1 MAVCVLGLCG
11 LVLLGGRAV
20 SIRRQARLHDF
31 YAGWFARKA
40 AAHLAAARDC
50 EEYGGA
56 ALIKVARDYRSQSE
70 SESRRADHHARL
82 SRRYWRVL
90 VRPWLVLPADPKAP
104 EVP

>member
-31 YAGWFARKA
+31 YAGWFARQA

-50 EEYGGA
+50 EAYGGDSDDQGRRGLSLA
-56 ALIKVARDYRSQSE
+56 VRVRVATRGPSRPAQPPLLEGACPAVARAAGRS
-70 SESRRADHHARL
+70 
-82 SRRYWRVL
+82 
-90 VRPWLVLPADPKAP
+90 
-104 EVP
+104 